1 MKKRKGKLRLGII
14 WANPY
19 CSNLGV
25 EALAYSTLILF
36 EEVSKRTGLK
46 FEYIMWGSNGPSR
59 DVLNLGNNKIQITN
73 VRTFLGGDL
82 CFFLKRCLSNPLR
95 LLTPVFLLKF
105 LQFDLVVDLS
115 LIHI

>member
-46 FEYIMWGSNGPSR
+46 FEYIMVKTIR
-59 DVLNLGNNKIQITN
+59 KIENT
-73 VRTFLGGDL
+73 
-82 CFFLKRCLSNPLR
+82 LKQK
-95 LLTPVFLLKF
+95 LKG
-105 LQFDLVVDLS
+105 VK
-115 LIHI
+115 